1 MASADKKEERRRIE
15 SLGIDYKEYLTFC
28 ITNDYNF
35 NRFNKEYRDTLTNEK
50 PKLDKKFGDFV
61 KNTMSKSR
69 QVNLANQDKFVD
81 SNFRN
86 LGDFGGKGKE
96 RKQTKAKKVKE
107 DEEFNPDDYDPDF
120 IFVTQHAKIPL
131 ENKPYAISYI
141 LNVMAIDESFFEAY
155 CEEYKV
161 TFKDMVDEFCK
172 INKTKDIHVEPFA
185 KFVIFKFMLSYKS
198 QYENDKGYKGSLSE
212 YVQEKLNLG
221 KKSFGAAS
229 RLMERPITTRV
240 KETQQMKKLGL
251 DITKQII
258 TFNKKTLKPIPMA
271 SVDKKEKIRYIKE
284 KIRYIKY
291 IKSTDKKERE
301 KEREGE
307 TEREREKGKMFIG
320 SILAKT
326 KTTRFKEIQ
335 KMKKLGLDI
344 IKQII
349 TFNKE
354 TLKPMKTIVFNRY
367 RMLNEICRYNK
378 SLFKKTECNRY
389 INKIPKVNL
398 LRQQYIILKHVK
410 IIKIASVDN
419 ISFFNYELSHYNKGL
434 KMTIERRRWTFYPHH
449 TITLKKNLRHTIT
462 KITAWHLTPLDI
474 QIGHVKLTKQQQ
486 FWCSQLGYYPEM
498 VKQASE
504 DNYCNKHPNHMQY
517 HNSDCKAHGGKGRLM
532 SKLILIKIGYI
543 LYKKD
548 KNSYI
553 FRFVKETFD
562 YLSHRVKDYYFRTYY
577 MIFGSQEEA
586 QYEHKLRFRRCI
598 PIKDVNINE
607 LPDEIKEIRANM
619 VAFSEEFASMF
630 CPDIYKFIKNIG
642 ISVLQFKQQLSML

>member
-35 NRFNKEYRDTLTNEK
+35 NRFNKEYRSTLTNEK
-50 PKLDKKFGDFV
+50 PKLDKKFGDFI
-61 KNTMSKSR
+61 KNIMIKSR
-69 QVNLANQDKFVD
+69 QVNLINQDKFVD

-96 RKQTKAKKVKE
+96 RKQTAKKVNE
-107 DEEFNPDDYDPDF
+107 DKEFNPDDYKPDF

-141 LNVMAIDESFFEAY
+141 LNIIAVDEGFFEAY
-155 CEEYKV
+155 CEEYNV

-172 INKTKDIHVEPFA
+172 TNKVTEIHVEPFA
-185 KFVIFKFMLSYKS
+185 KFIIFKFMLSYKA
-198 QYENDKGYKGSLSE
+198 QYNNDKAFKGSLSE

-229 RLMERPITTRV
+229 RLMEEPISTRV
-240 KETQQMKKLGL
+240 
-251 DITKQII
+251 
-258 TFNKKTLKPIPMA
+258 
-271 SVDKKEKIRYIKE
+271 
-284 KIRYIKY
+284 
-291 IKSTDKKERE
+291 
-301 KEREGE
+301 
-307 TEREREKGKMFIG
+307 
-320 SILAKT
+320 
-326 KTTRFKEIQ
+326 KEIQ

-354 TLKPMKTIVFNRY
+354 NLKPMKTIVFNRY

-378 SLFKKTECNRY
+378 SLLKKTECKRY

-398 LRQQYIILKHVK
+398 LKQQYIILKHVK

-419 ISFFNYELSHYNKGL
+419 ISFFNYELLHYNKGL

-449 TITLKKNLRHTIT
+449 TITLKENLRHTIT
-462 KITAWHLTPLDI
+462 KITVWHLTPLDI
-474 QIGHVKLTKQQQ
+474 QIGHIKLTKQQQ

-504 DNYCNKHPNHMQY
+504 DNYCKKHPNHMQY
-517 HNSDCKAHGGKGRLM
+517 HNSDCKAHGGKGRLI
-532 SKLILIKIGYI
+532 SKLILIKVGYI

-619 VAFSEEFASMF
+619 MAFSEEFAAMF